1 MIRLQI
7 EEGLDNLW
15 RSTIN
20 YQVNY
25 LLAPFAKNIKFS
37 EINFYTCKKSK
48 HLYYCCDMLGEDMSG
63 HEFEFKVKN
72 SNGKTAI
79 NDTVSRVR
87 REFLR
92 KDKRI
97 IS

>member
-1 MIRLQI
+1 MIRLHI
-7 EEGLDNLW
+7 EEELDKLW
-15 RSTIN
+15 RRKIN

-25 LLAPFAKNIKFS
+25 LLTPIINNIKFS

-48 HLYYCCDMLGEDMSG
+48 HIYYCCDMLGEDLSG
-63 HEFEFKVKN
+63 HKFDFKVKN

-79 NDTVSRVR
+79 NDTFSRVR

-92 KDKRI
+92 KDKKI
-97 IS
+97 IA